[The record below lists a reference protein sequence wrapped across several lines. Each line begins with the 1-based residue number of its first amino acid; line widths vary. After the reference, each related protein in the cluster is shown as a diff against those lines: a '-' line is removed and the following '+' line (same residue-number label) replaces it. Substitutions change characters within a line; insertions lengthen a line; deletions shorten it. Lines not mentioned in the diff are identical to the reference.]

1 MTLRPFRSASGVV
14 IIVVTFLTSPA
25 SAATGSGSAL
35 PQLSGEIIGL
45 DGAPMALVTAGR
57 FIFGD
62 GSYNNPERRIYLDS
76 FYMDKFE
83 VTLARYAKF
92 LRATSREYPFTLTTT
107 DLSLHGDRPVVNVD
121 WHDAQAYCHWAG
133 KYLPDEAQW
142 EKAAR
147 GADGRAYP
155 WGNDSPSRSLAS
167 FDWDGK
173 RSWQGYDTL
182 SLVGSYEKGKSP
194 YGIYDMAGNV
204 WEWVAEWTANPAN
217 KENPKQNLRKVVK
230 GGSWA
235 NDESSLPSGYWYKT
249 FHSVRANSIGFRCA
263 QG

>member
-1 MTLRPFRSASGVV
+1 MRPSGTATGM
-14 IIVVTFLTSPA
+14 IVVAVTFMISPA
-25 SAATGSGSAL
+25 LAETSAGIVLS
-35 PQLSGEIIGL
+35 QLSGEIIGQ
-45 DGAPMALVTAGR
+45 DGTPMALVTAGR
-57 FIFGD
+57 FTFGD
-62 GSYNNPERRIYLDS
+62 SSYNNPQRRIYLDS

-83 VTLARYAKF
+83 VTLARYAIF

-147 GADGRAYP
+147 GTDGRAYP
-155 WGNDSPSRSLAS
+155 WGNDPPSRSLAS

-173 RSWQGYDTL
+173 RTWQGYDTL
-182 SLVGSYEKGKSP
+182 SRVGRYEKGTST
-194 YGIYDMAGNV
+194 YVIYDMAMNV
-204 WEWVAEWTANPAN
+204 WEWDADWTVGTAN
-217 KENPKQNLRKVVK
+217 KENPKENLRKVVK

-235 NDESSLPSGYWYKT
+235 NDELSLSSGYWYKT
-249 FHSVRANSIGFRCA
+249 FHSVRVNSVGFRCA
-263 QG
+263 QR